1 MKDIYK
7 HIINA
12 QVASDGGK
20 GIDEI
25 KNLAPKIWK
34 QGYKVKDR
42 EIMRAINLIKNG
54 NGYDVKFSV
63 KRDYYSKT
71 MGQCYIVYFTFG
83 NKKQASFHSYNDELC
98 NYVATDVHIVRW
110 DRDSSRDTILY
121 LEETYG

>member
-20 GIDEI
+20 GIEEI
-25 KNLAPKIWK
+25 KYLAPKIWE

-54 NGYDVKFSV
+54 NGFDVKFSV
-63 KRDYYSKT
+63 KRDYFSKR
-71 MGQCYIVYFTFG
+71 MGQCYIVYFTFE
-83 NKKQASFHSYNDELC
+83 NRKQASFHSFNSALC
-98 NYVATDVHIVRW
+98 DYVATDLHIVRW
-110 DRDSSRDTILY
+110 DRNSSRNSILS
-121 LEETYG
+121 LVTKH